1 MATLGR
7 RALERTNSF
16 ANVADRDSRGTR
28 LRQVADVRPPYAPS
42 DRRRADT
49 PLIPAEDSLGR
60 SILRE
65 MAADVRIRPMTELDI
80 EGITRID
87 ERITRRYRPEVWEQ
101 RVGYY
106 IRRDAESSQ
115 VAEVAGS
122 VAGFMMGEVRGGEFG
137 LEEPTGWIEFFGV
150 DPDVRGRD
158 LGRQLIDALLA
169 HFRSQGA
176 HIARTMVAASDTDIA
191 GFLKAM
197 QFTPAALTAL
207 EKRL

>member
-1 MATLGR
+1 MGERDHLGFVAQPNVRSARGPASRLAVDPKFEVAATGYP
-7 RALERTNSF
+7 AP
-16 ANVADRDSRGTR
+16 VAD
-28 LRQVADVRPPYAPS
+28 
-42 DRRRADT
+42 
-49 PLIPAEDSLGR
+49 
-60 SILRE
+60 
-65 MAADVRIRPMTELDI
+65 DVRIRPMTELDI

-87 ERITRRYRPEVWEQ
+87 ERITKRYRPEVWEQ

-115 VAEVAGS
+115 VAEVGGR

-158 LGRQLIDALLA
+158 LGRKLIDALLA

-176 HIARTMVAASDTDIA
+176 HIARTMVATRDEDIA
-191 GFLKAM
+191 GFLGAM
-197 QFTPAALTAL
+197 QFTAAPLTAL

>member
-1 MATLGR
+1 MT
-7 RALERTNSF
+7 
-16 ANVADRDSRGTR
+16 
-28 LRQVADVRPPYAPS
+28 DVRAPYVEPS
-42 DRRRADT
+42 RADADT
-49 PLIPAEDSLGR
+49 ALIPYGASLGR
-60 SILRE
+60 LILRPVSD
-65 MAADVRIRPMTELDI
+65 DVRIRPMTELDI

-87 ERITRRYRPEVWEQ
+87 ERITKKYRPEVWEQ

-106 IRRDAESSQ
+106 IRRDSESSQ
-115 VAEVAGS
+115 VAEVGGK

-158 LGRQLIDALLA
+158 LGRKLIDALLA
-169 HFRSQGA
+169 HFRDQGA
-176 HIARTMVAASDTDIA
+176 HIARTMVAAADADIA

-197 QFTPAALTAL
+197 AFTPAALTAL

>member
-1 MATLGR
+1 MA
-7 RALERTNSF
+7 
-16 ANVADRDSRGTR
+16 D
-28 LRQVADVRPPYAPS
+28 
-42 DRRRADT
+42 
-49 PLIPAEDSLGR
+49 
-60 SILRE
+60 
-65 MAADVRIRPMTELDI
+65 DVRIRPMTELDI

-87 ERITRRYRPEVWEQ
+87 ERITKHYRPDVWER
-101 RVGYY
+101 RVSYY

-158 LGRQLIDALLA
+158 VGRRLIDAILA

-176 HIARTMVAASDTDIA
+176 HIARTMVAAADTDIA
-191 GFLKAM
+191 GFLQAM
-197 QFTPAALTAL
+197 RFTPAPLTAL

>member
-1 MATLGR
+1 MRIQAQIRQICIIQL
-7 RALERTNSF
+7 APLI
-16 ANVADRDSRGTR
+16 R
-28 LRQVADVRPPYAPS
+28 LVDVRAPYGSA
-42 DRRRADT
+42 DRRRAET
-49 PLIPAEDSLGR
+49 RLIPRSPSLGR
-60 SILRE
+60 PILRRVTD
-65 MAADVRIRPMTELDI
+65 DVRIRAMTELDI

-87 ERITRRYRPEVWEQ
+87 ERITKKYRPEVWEQ

-115 VAEVAGS
+115 VAELGGK

-158 LGRQLIDALLA
+158 LGRNLIDALLA

-176 HIARTMVAASDTDIA
+176 HIARTMVAASDQDIA

>member
-1 MATLGR
+1 MQIQAQIGLICIVR
-7 RALERTNSF
+7 
-16 ANVADRDSRGTR
+16 VAP
-28 LRQVADVRPPYAPS
+28 LMHLADVRAPYGAAVL
-42 DRRRADT
+42 RRAET
-49 PLIPAEDSLGR
+49 RLIPPSPSLGR
-60 SILRE
+60 PILRLVT
-65 MAADVRIRPMTELDI
+65 DDIRIRPMTELDI

-87 ERITRRYRPEVWEQ
+87 ERITKKYRPEIWER

-106 IRRDAESSQ
+106 IRRDSDSSQ
-115 VAEVAGS
+115 VADRGGT

-158 LGRQLIDALLA
+158 LGRKLIDALLA

-176 HIARTMVAASDTDIA
+176 HIARTMVAASDQDIA

-207 EKRL
+207 ERRL

>member
-1 MATLGR
+1 MAD
-7 RALERTNSF
+7 A
-16 ANVADRDSRGTR
+16 
-28 LRQVADVRPPYAPS
+28 
-42 DRRRADT
+42 
-49 PLIPAEDSLGR
+49 
-60 SILRE
+60 
-65 MAADVRIRPMTELDI
+65 VRIRPMTELDI

-87 ERITRRYRPEVWEQ
+87 ERITKRYRPEVWEQ

-106 IRRDAESSQ
+106 LRRDAESSQ
-115 VAEVAGS
+115 VAEVAGK

-158 LGRQLIDALLA
+158 IGRTLMDALLA
-169 HFRSQGA
+169 HFRGQGA
-176 HIARTMVAASDTDIA
+176 HIARTMVAAADTDIA

-197 QFTPAALTAL
+197 RFTPAAVTAL